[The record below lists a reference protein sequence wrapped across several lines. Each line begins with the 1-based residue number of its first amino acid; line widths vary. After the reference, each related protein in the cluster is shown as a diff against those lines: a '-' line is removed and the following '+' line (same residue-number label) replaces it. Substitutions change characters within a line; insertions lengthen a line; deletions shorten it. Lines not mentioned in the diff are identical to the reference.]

1 MERPS
6 RSRRTGSSA
15 RPRLDAGACAVSA
28 AAEADGTLAALL
40 TVATTGAHATGNG
53 APAPRH
59 AILHRLE
66 QLACSELGQARPLVD
81 ISEDEGGPLAAY
93 VGWDLDAP
101 AT

>member
-1 MERPS
+1 VAEV
-6 RSRRTGSSA
+6 
-15 RPRLDAGACAVSA
+15 DGA
-28 AAEADGTLAALL
+28 LAALL
-40 TVATTGAHATGNG
+40 TAANTGTRATGNG
-53 APAPRH
+53 TPAPRH
-59 AILHRLE
+59 AVLHRLE